1 MVVVD
6 NPVQTKLR
14 ADAKAKEEEI
24 RADTTTPAASLAK
37 LTEAVMAQ
45 GKKDEDLS
53 RAVRDSMASRGGGM
67 WLVRP
72 TPGLPSMR
80 SSWRA
85 KWNGD
90 QSLTILSKIF
100 LMTRTQWRRERGKHK
115 PKKKKK
121 QTGAFEPHKKRGGF
135 LRLPSSFLSTLTT
148 LLNTCPIQRGGGA
161 GIRGVQAIA
170 LKLAAGNRSRWKWD
184 CAPELP

>member
-115 PKKKKK
+115 PKKKRRNKPGLLSPTK
-121 QTGAFEPHKKRGGF
+121 NVVGSCVFP
-135 LRLPSSFLSTLTT
+135 LLSFPP
-148 LLNTCPIQRGGGA
+148 LLLCSIHVQFNEAVGRVFA
-161 GIRGVQAIA
+161 GCKPW
-170 LKLAAGNRSRWKWD
+170 L
-184 CAPELP
+184 

>member
-45 GKKDEDLS
+45 VKKDEDLS

-100 LMTRTQWRRERGKHK
+100 LMTK
-115 PKKKKK
+115 PPQKKKK
-121 QTGAFEPHKKRGGF
+121 QTGAFEPQKKRGWV
-135 LRLPSSFLSTLTT
+135 LASSLFFPFHPYHYFAQYMSNSTRRWGGYSRGASH
-148 LLNTCPIQRGGGA
+148 CSKVGGG
-161 GIRGVQAIA
+161 QP
-170 LKLAAGNRSRWKWD
+170 K
-184 CAPELP
+184 

>member
-53 RAVRDSMASRGGGM
+53 RAVRDSMASRGGGDVVGKANT
-67 WLVRP
+67 WFAFHEKLVEGKMEWGSIP
-72 TPGLPSMR
+72 DYI
-80 SSWRA
+80 
-85 KWNGD
+85 KQDIFDD
-90 QSLTILSKIF
+90 QNPV
-100 LMTRTQWRRERGKHK
+100 E
-115 PKKKKK
+115 
-121 QTGAFEPHKKRGGF
+121 KRKG
-135 LRLPSSFLSTLTT
+135 
-148 LLNTCPIQRGGGA
+148 
-161 GIRGVQAIA
+161 
-170 LKLAAGNRSRWKWD
+170 
-184 CAPELP
+184 